1 MQDLNPALW
10 LGHSKCII
18 FEWMFLEPLRG
29 SSFCCMTHVWLTL
42 NFSTPEQDSWVHH
55 FEPVAQVQKQQRKPR
70 SSYWHHRVWQWVIFM
85 KCWDAHPPKMLILSH
100 LSMEYFSKSLGI
112 IGFFL
117 ANNRQLLVFFLVIT
131 GFFLKL
137 PHFLP
142 DCFFFFFN
150 WGIMT
155 LTAVYWNPK
164 AIDMGS

>member
-42 NFSTPEQDSWVHH
+42 NFSTREQDSWVHH

-117 ANNRQLLVFFLVIT
+117 AAISVLFSNHWLLPEIAPFPSRLF
-131 GFFLKL
+131 
-137 PHFLP
+137 
-142 DCFFFFFN
+142 FFFFFN